1 LEPIRIAVVGVGLI
15 GKRHIAAV
23 QRSEIASVVGI
34 VDPAHS
40 TTEFATDL
48 GLDCYATISDM
59 LKMAAPDGVIIAT
72 PNQMH
77 VENGLE
83 CIRARIPILIEKPIA
98 VDSQSTLLLVKEA
111 EGAGVSI
118 LVGHHRRHNPIIR
131 AAKKQLESG
140 AIGDV
145 VAVHATCWLYKP
157 DDYFKADW
165 RTRHGAGPVFINL
178 IHDIDLLSHLIGEIE
193 SVQAFVSSNTRNQEI
208 EDTAVIILRF
218 SNGALATVT
227 VSDTIVSPWSW
238 ELTAEENPA
247 YPKTRQNCY
256 FIGGTHGSMEIPG
269 GKYWS
274 QDGMRSWWEPISS
287 EVISVKPRDPLNEQ
301 IRHFCDIITKDME
314 PLVSGR
320 EGLKSLQVIEAIHKS
335 ASSCKLIHICDLN

>member
-131 AAKKQLESG
+131 AAKKQL
-140 AIGDV
+140 
-145 VAVHATCWLYKP
+145 
-157 DDYFKADW
+157 
-165 RTRHGAGPVFINL
+165 
-178 IHDIDLLSHLIGEIE
+178 
-193 SVQAFVSSNTRNQEI
+193 
-208 EDTAVIILRF
+208 
-218 SNGALATVT
+218 
-227 VSDTIVSPWSW
+227 
-238 ELTAEENPA
+238 
-247 YPKTRQNCY
+247 
-256 FIGGTHGSMEIPG
+256 
-269 GKYWS
+269 
-274 QDGMRSWWEPISS
+274 
-287 EVISVKPRDPLNEQ
+287 
-301 IRHFCDIITKDME
+301 
-314 PLVSGR
+314 
-320 EGLKSLQVIEAIHKS
+320 
-335 ASSCKLIHICDLN
+335 